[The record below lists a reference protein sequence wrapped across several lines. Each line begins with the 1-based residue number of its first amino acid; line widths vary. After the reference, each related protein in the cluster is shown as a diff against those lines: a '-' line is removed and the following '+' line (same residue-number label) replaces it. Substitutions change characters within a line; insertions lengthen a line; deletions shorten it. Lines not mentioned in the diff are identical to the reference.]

1 MANSGATNTVLKQMP
16 IAVGLIAST
25 LLVVNR
31 ILTPNLVP
39 AQSRSDALG
48 IIISAV
54 LILTGLLWQQVEPK
68 RPEVVE
74 LIGESGLELA
84 DHLSD
89 MVRTELAW
97 ASQLLLS
104 NTATKSIVIYAQ
116 GQVILRRGVLGKNP
130 QLTPGAIVK
139 RVLETQ
145 KAVYL
150 VALKLYPGRVE
161 FDYLPENTQGVIC
174 QPIDAEAV
182 MILGANAPRSYTQQ
196 DEAWIA
202 AIADKLSYSL
212 SQADPN
218 SPEGAKSV
226 PDRPANPPLIELD

>member
-1 MANSGATNTVLKQMP
+1 MTATNATPTNPMAWVKQMP

-39 AQSRSDALG
+39 SQSRSDALG

-54 LILTGLLWQQVEPK
+54 LILTGLLWQNVEAK
-68 RPEVVE
+68 SPEVVKLE
-74 LIGESGLELA
+74 GESGFDLA
-84 DHLSD
+84 DGLSEA
-89 MVRTELAW
+89 VRAELAW
-97 ASQLLLS
+97 ASLLLLN
-104 NTATKSIVIYAQ
+104 NTATRSIVIYYQ
-116 GQVILRRGVLGKNP
+116 GKVILRRGILGKNS

-139 RVLETQ
+139 RAMETQ

-150 VALKLYPGRVE
+150 VALKLYPGRIE

-174 QPIDAEAV
+174 QPIDAQGV
-182 MILGANAPRSYTQQ
+182 VVLGANAPRSYTQQ

-202 AIADKLSYSL
+202 AIAEKLSYSL
-212 SQADPN
+212 
-218 SPEGAKSV
+218 G
-226 PDRPANPPLIELD
+226 IEN

>member
-1 MANSGATNTVLKQMP
+1 MLKRMP
-16 IAVGLIAST
+16 IVVGIIASS

-31 ILTPNLVP
+31 ILTPNLAP
-39 AQSRSDALG
+39 TQSRSDALG

-54 LILTGLLWQQVEPK
+54 LILTGLLWQNFQPNA
-68 RPEVVE
+68 PESVD
-74 LIGESGLELA
+74 LIGESGFELEATLPDA
-84 DHLSD
+84 I
-89 MVRTELAW
+89 RTELAW
-97 ASQLLLS
+97 ASKLLLN
-104 NTATKSIVIYAQ
+104 NTVTKSIVVYHQ
-116 GQVILRRGVLGKNP
+116 GKIILRRGILGKNP

-174 QPIDAEAV
+174 QPIDADSV
-182 MILGANAPRSYTQQ
+182 IILGANAPRSYTKQ

-202 AIADKLSYSL
+202 GIADKLSYSFNL
-212 SQADPN
+212 I
-218 SPEGAKSV
+218 G
-226 PDRPANPPLIELD
+226 NPPPARPESTSP